1 MAKTAPAKPDHR
13 SLATRI
19 ADTEQRIL
27 ERRRTASARQ
37 VYLEQRIRR
46 QLTSP
51 TVLLLAGGIGFVVGE
66 LLRGEPPPTDD
77 PAAAPAASP
86 LARARD
92 HLVAWARPL
101 FLAELGKVMQ
111 SASSVASV
119 QIADQLARLFNQ
131 PAEPS

>member
-1 MAKTAPAKPDHR
+1 MAKTALAKPDHR
-13 SLATRI
+13 SLASQI

-27 ERRRTASARQ
+27 ERRRTVSTRQ
-37 VYLEQRIRR
+37 VYLEQRIRY

-66 LLRGEPPPTDD
+66 LLRGEPPSTDD
-77 PAAAPAASP
+77 PTAAPAPSP
-86 LARARD
+86 LVRARD
-92 HLVAWARPL
+92 HLVEWARPL

-119 QIADQLARLFNQ
+119 QIADHLARLFNR